1 VHSQV
6 CLDSPVYVGARPDVD
21 IVCSEGT
28 GFGLFICTCLLSMM
42 YTVIGLLASG
52 TNRELVRKVL
62 AALNAFI
69 HCWVGEFVIIIISL
83 DGHTEK
89 GWLVLH
95 GGGRG
100 ERRGW
105 RCLAVDMCVLIFVQ
119 ICLCRNDPP
128 GILCFIGRGWL
139 LLYNG

>member
-1 VHSQV
+1 
-6 CLDSPVYVGARPDVD
+6 
-21 IVCSEGT
+21 
-28 GFGLFICTCLLSMM
+28 M

-100 ERRGW
+100 ERRG
-105 RCLAVDMCVLIFVQ
+105 
-119 ICLCRNDPP
+119 
-128 GILCFIGRGWL
+128 
-139 LLYNG
+139 